1 MSAGWI
7 VFWIAV
13 AVLVLWFLI
22 RIGFFRVIGDIIEGI
37 SDGL

>member
-13 AVLVLWFLI
+13 AVIILWILI
-22 RIGFFRVIGDIIEGI
+22 RIGFFKIIGDILEGI
-37 SDGL
+37 ADGL